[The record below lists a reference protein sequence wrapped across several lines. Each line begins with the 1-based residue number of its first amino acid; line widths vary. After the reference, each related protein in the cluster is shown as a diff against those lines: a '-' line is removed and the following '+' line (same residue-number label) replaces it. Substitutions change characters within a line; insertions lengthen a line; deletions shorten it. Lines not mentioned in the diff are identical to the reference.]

1 MKKLIVLSLIT
12 FWGCFQINAQVKERY
27 LNEMQKNVSV
37 LDTATKKADFEKL
50 MHNFERIAKVEKTEW
65 LPNYYIAFCATL
77 LAGREKDNNL
87 AEELTDKA
95 EGYLAIADSLSPNN
109 SEIFVMKAQIAFT
122 EIKVD
127 VMERGMKNSMQASK
141 YLSQA
146 LQFDNQN
153 PRAYLMLGMG
163 KYSMPDQV
171 GGNKKA
177 ACELFNQAENLM
189 NKTPKTGILPHWGT
203 DELKS
208 MLARCEKMMA
218 KTANTNST
226 GK

>member
-1 MKKLIVLSLIT
+1 MKKIIILSLLT
-12 FWGCFQINAQVKERY
+12 FWGCFQTNAQVKERY
-27 LNEMQKNVSV
+27 LTEMQKNVSV
-37 LDTATKKADFEKL
+37 LDTANNKADLEKL
-50 MHNFERIAKVEKTEW
+50 MHNFERIGKVEKTEW
-65 LPNYYIAFCATL
+65 LPNYYIAFCATQ

-95 EGYLAIADSLSPNN
+95 EAYLTIADSLSPNN

-127 VMERGMKNSMQASK
+127 VMERGMKNSMQASR
-141 YLSQA
+141 YLSQS
-146 LQFDNQN
+146 LQLDNQN

-163 KYSMPDQV
+163 KFSMPEQV

-177 ACELFNQAENLM
+177 ACELFNQAEMLI
-189 NKTPKTGILPHWGT
+189 NKSPKSGILPHWGT
-203 DELKS
+203 DELKA
-208 MLARCEKMMA
+208 MLTRCEKIIP
-218 KTANTNST
+218 KTDNTNAT

>member
-1 MKKLIVLSLIT
+1 MKKLIVFFLIL
-12 FWGCFQINAQVKERY
+12 FLGCFQTNAQVKERY

-37 LDTATKKADFEKL
+37 LDTTSKKADYEKL
-50 MHNFERIAKVEKTEW
+50 MHNFERIAKVEKSEW

-87 AEELTDKA
+87 SEELTDKA
-95 EGYLAIADSLSPNN
+95 EAHLAIADSLSPNN

-127 VMERGMKNSMQASK
+127 VMERGMKNTMQASR

-146 LQFDNQN
+146 LQLDNQN
-153 PRAYLMLGMG
+153 PRAYIMLGMG
-163 KYSMPDQV
+163 KFSMPEQV

-177 ACELFNQAENLM
+177 ACELFNQAEMLL
-189 NKTPKTGILPHWGT
+189 NKAPKAGIVPHWGAE
-203 DELKS
+203 ELKS
-208 MLARCEKMMA
+208 MLTRCEKITA
-218 KTANTNST
+218 KSANTNSA